1 MKRLDKIKIF
11 SYGVIGYMLLAF
23 LWWSVL
29 LHNKNQD
36 AFKAKTELLRLGMA
50 AERLYISE
58 SHFQSSPAYAAL
70 SKSYKRQQTMI
81 IGETLVFA
89 IIMIIGII
97 LINRG
102 YNKEVKAAKQ
112 QQNFLLSITHE
123 LKSPLASIKLVLQ
136 TLLKRKLNEEQIEM
150 LANRAVKE
158 SDRLNQLVNDLLLA
172 ARLESSYVLQKAS
185 VDWVE
190 LIRYCVNSV
199 SENNESASLRFECSL
214 DYLEGYADENAI
226 EIALVNLLENAIK
239 YADGHPEITVRL
251 QKINSTIKIEILD
264 NGPGIPSKEKEL
276 IFQKFYRI
284 GNEDVRKTKGTGLG
298 LYIVK
303 SIVEGHQGQIKVSDN
318 LGKGSVFTMELP
330 LKTTQ
335 S

>member
-36 AFKAKTELLRLGMA
+36 AFKAKAELLRLGMA

-58 SHFQSSPAYAAL
+58 AHFLNSTAYQSL
-70 SKSYKRQQTMI
+70 SQSYKRQQAMI
-81 IGETLVFA
+81 VGETLVFA

-136 TLLKRKLNEEQIEM
+136 TLLKRKLNEEQTQM

-158 SDRLNQLVNDLLLA
+158 SDRLNQLVTDLLLA
-172 ARLESSYVLQKAS
+172 ARLESSYVLQKAN
-185 VDWVE
+185 VDWVG
-190 LIRYCVNSV
+190 LAKHCVQSV
-199 SENNESASLRFECSL
+199 SENHEGVALTFQCDL
-214 DYLEGYADENAI
+214 DYLEGYLDENAI

-239 YADGHPEITVRL
+239 YADDAPIIVLKLEKNFPSV
-251 QKINSTIKIEILD
+251 KIEVID
-264 NGPGIPSKEKEL
+264 NGPGIPNKEKEL

-284 GNEDVRKTKGTGLG
+284 GNEEVRKTKGTGLG

-303 SIVEGHQGQIKVSDN
+303 SIVEGHQGHIKVSDN
-318 LGKGSVFTMELP
+318 PGKGSIFTIELP
-330 LKTTQ
+330 LKTN
-335 S
+335 